1 MAAKSRKK
9 GRSKRA
15 SGSPGASG
23 ASFRALVVDDAEG
36 IRSYLVNLLE
46 LKGYEVDTAEDG
58 AGPWGCSRAARPP
71 TW

>member
-1 MAAKSRKK
+1 MATKSRKK
-9 GRSKRA
+9 GHSKRA

-46 LKGYEVDTAEDG
+46 LKGYVVDTAEDG
-58 AGPWGCSRAARPP
+58 RRAMGLLEGA
-71 TW
+71 